1 MDPQLLVCERGDGEF
16 DICSNEKRRQ
26 KRRNNM
32 DRVRMVRE
40 SSMEEFRHCPG
51 KVTYHPKI
59 KMNSCLALPFD
70 LVASNAKFAML
81 WNCKESGIRIANCLR
96 LAGTDTW
103 TSISLYIYSY
113 RSMAIIDVQTI
124 SISITIIIN

>member
-51 KVTYHPKI
+51 KVTYHPK
-59 KMNSCLALPFD
+59 NELLPRSAFD

-113 RSMAIIDVQTI
+113 RSIAMAIYNRCSDDIDY
-124 SISITIIIN
+124 NYN